1 MKPEVI
7 VEAFKSLQDW
17 SKWLVALET
26 GICAGLWSKLTGG
39 GAISPALYLGW
50 ILFAASI
57 ISAAVLLIAIPRA
70 MHKFG
75 QDGKLELKVVTR
87 LVAIEYGLFLI
98 GILCF
103 VWRVTEAALAPAG

>member
-7 VEAFKSLQDW
+7 IEAFKSLQDW

-26 GICAGLWSKLTGG
+26 GICAGLWPKMTGG
-39 GAISPALYLGW
+39 GAIPLALYLGW
-50 ILFAASI
+50 MLFAASI
-57 ISAAVLLIAIPRA
+57 ISAAILLIAIPRA

-75 QDGKLELKVVTR
+75 KDGNLELKAVTR

-103 VWRVTEAALAPAG
+103 VWRVTEVVLAPAA